1 MSLKSFKA
9 NRARKTLKDRQERLA
24 NTLRPDVNVPSPRNP
39 RSCGAGTGGYRE
51 KRMLPDTWKDPRCSA
66 AGSFKHACI
75 LSSILILLLSVQTTF
90 ADSSLLPERRKD
102 QFPTVPGWLIAPYV
116 FDYPGIGKG
125 YGIVGGAA
133 NIGGTYATVGGTV
146 FTGDVKG
153 QAAGIYSIHLIPRQ
167 LLLDAGAVHVSSI
180 TQLSYSQRGM
190 GTEKHDYT
198 LLEYG
203 NDTFGGSRLTAT
215 FFERRF
221 ELYAAF
227 YGGHAQF
234 KSIRNGDGNVI
245 IEAQDA
251 AKTRTLT
258 TVFGTRFDMTDDY
271 LDPRRGFRFEM
282 SRWSTPPRDLGP
294 DFFFMDY
301 SATAYVPLGKASTW
315 AFNYFRSDAYVLSKG
330 ETDPSAIAKHLG
342 LDCSII
348 TDLQQ
353 QAQCQQVIDNE
364 IVANTYGT
372 ASSLGG
378 LSHLRSY
385 PEGRYKGAHTQ
396 FIGTEIR
403 WNVTEEY
410 TPFNI
415 VIMKDVRTAFQ
426 VAVFYEIGTVAEMQS
441 ELWDITRSSYGVG
454 FRMVTASGLVYR
466 LDLATGDEGFQSSI
480 FFQYPW

>member
-1 MSLKSFKA
+1 M
-9 NRARKTLKDRQERLA
+9 LKDLQKRQEDTR
-24 NTLRPDVNVPSPRNP
+24 RPDV
-39 RSCGAGTGGYRE
+39 
-51 KRMLPDTWKDPRCSA
+51 
-66 AGSFKHACI
+66 KHTCI
-75 LSSILILLLSVQTTF
+75 LYSFLILLLSVQATF

-133 NIGGTYATVGGTV
+133 NIGGTYTTVGGTV

-167 LLLDAGAVHVSSI
+167 LILDAGAVHVSSI

-190 GTEKHDYT
+190 GTQKHDYT

-234 KSIRNGDGNVI
+234 KSIRNGNGNVI

-315 AFNYFRSDAYVLSKG
+315 AFNYFRSDAHVLTKG
-330 ETDPSAIAKHLG
+330 ETNPSLIAQHLG
-342 LDCSII
+342 LPDCSTI
-348 TDLQQ
+348 TDQQ
-353 QAQCQQVIDNE
+353 QQEACQQVVDNE

-378 LSHLRSY
+378 LSRLRSY

-415 VIMKDVRTAFQ
+415 VIIKDVRTAFQ
-426 VAVFYEIGTVAEMQS
+426 LAVFYEIGTVADLRS

-466 LDLATGDEGFQSSI
+466 LDLASGNEGFQSSI

>member
-1 MSLKSFKA
+1 MNVKYFKV
-9 NRARKTLKDRQERLA
+9 NIPQKMLKDLQERLA
-24 NTLRPDVNVPSPRNP
+24 NTRWPNV
-39 RSCGAGTGGYRE
+39 
-51 KRMLPDTWKDPRCSA
+51 
-66 AGSFKHACI
+66 KHACI
-75 LSSILILLLSVQTTF
+75 LSGFLILILSFQSAF
-90 ADSSLLPERRKD
+90 AEPSLLPERRKP
-102 QFPTVPGWLIAPYV
+102 QFDDVPGWLIAPYV
-116 FDYPGIGKG
+116 FDYPGIGTG

-133 NIGGTYATVGGTV
+133 NIGGTYTTVGGTV

-167 LLLDAGAVHVSSI
+167 LILDAGVVNVSSI

-234 KSIRNGDGNVI
+234 KSIRNGDGNII

-282 SRWSTPPRDLGP
+282 SRWSTPPMDLGP
-294 DFFFMDY
+294 DFFYMDY

-330 ETDPSAIAKHLG
+330 ETAPDVIAKHLG
-342 LDCSII
+342 LDCSTI

-353 QAQCQQVIDNE
+353 RAQCQQVIDQVIDNE

-378 LSHLRSY
+378 LNRLRSY
-385 PEGRYKGAHTQ
+385 PEGRYKGAHMQ

-426 VAVFYEIGTVAEMQS
+426 IALFYEIGTVADQQS

-466 LDLATGDEGFQSSI
+466 LDLASGDEGFQSSI